1 MTKMPVRLTVNGQL
15 YEVEV
20 EPHRVLVD
28 VLREELGLTGTKES
42 CREGECGACT
52 VIIDGKAVNSCLVLA
67 VWADGKSIETV
78 EGLATGGRLHPVQT
92 AFAQNAAVQC
102 GFCTP
107 GFLMATKALL
117 DEVPDPTEDEIRA
130 ALAGNICRCTGYRQ
144 IVAAVQS
151 AARTLKEGGLGGGD

>member
-1 MTKMPVRLTVNGQL
+1 MRVRLTVNGQP
-15 YEVEV
+15 YELEV
-20 EPHRVLVD
+20 APHRVLVD

-52 VIIDGKAVNSCLVLA
+52 MIIDGKAVNSCLVLA

-78 EGLATGGRLHPVQT
+78 EGLAAGGRLHPVQT

-130 ALAGNICRCTGYRQ
+130 ALANNICRCTGYRQ
-144 IVAAVQS
+144 IVSAVQS
-151 AARTLKEGGLGGGD
+151 AARALKEGGLGGADRR